1 MWQRFGNK
9 LVLFF
14 IFLAFA
20 VGMITYGLARP
31 VSSANAPVLITVE
44 PGMTTNDIGMLL
56 KQRGLILN
64 ELLFRVLAKIE
75 GLDGSLQAGEYQI
88 TPSMTVRQIIDMLAR
103 GETAYRQF
111 TIPEG
116 FTVDQVA
123 ALLEQH
129 KISDASQFKSLARAY
144 VPYDY
149 MTAGEGTL
157 YTVEGFLFP
166 DTYRVASG
174 ATAEDILKMLTKQF
188 DRQFTPAM
196 RARAA
201 ELNLSIREVIILAS
215 LVEKEAQL
223 ERERP
228 IIASVFFNRL
238 KQGMPLQSCATI
250 QYILGYPKPEL
261 TVQDTQIVSPYNTY
275 QHSGLPPGPI
285 ANPGLASIQAVLYPA
300 ETDYLYFVADK
311 SGAHRFSRT
320 YDEHLAAIEQVGK
333 N

>member
-1 MWQRFGNK
+1 MRQSFGKK

-14 IFLAFA
+14 IFLAFIA
-20 VGMITYGLARP
+20 GTITYGLARP

-44 PGMTTNDIGMLL
+44 PGMTTNDIGALL
-56 KQRGLILN
+56 KQRGLISN
-64 ELLFRVLAKIE
+64 VFLFRVLAKIE
-75 GLDGSLQAGEYQI
+75 GLEGSLQAGEYQI

-129 KISDASQFKSLARAY
+129 KISDATQFKSLARAY
-144 VPYDY
+144 APYDY

-188 DRQFTPAM
+188 DQQFTPAM

-223 ERERP
+223 EGERP
-228 IIASVFFNRL
+228 VIASVFFNRL

-250 QYILGYPKPEL
+250 QYILGYPKPKL
-261 TVQDTQIVSPYNTY
+261 TVQDTQIPSPYNTY

-300 ETDYLYFVADK
+300 ETEYLYFVADK
-311 SGAHRFSRT
+311 NGAHRFSRT
-320 YDEHLAAIEQVGK
+320 YDEHLAAIDQVGK
-333 N
+333 